1 MIGPSQQ
8 KANVRTEK
16 ELMNS
21 ILGHHL
27 TEGSAIG
34 LWRLPQSSTK
44 NLIVGTDGPI
54 NLSEVVLE
62 ELDAGFLF
70 SPFDPDKEKIFI
82 KADLQYVIENG
93 ELDRNQSNPGSWE
106 DEKPESDLNTKE
118 QIKFFRNNLT
128 VDETSGHSEYLNLV
142 AKSIDAIQEGYLE
155 KIVPS
160 RSKKIQLPEK
170 VDILESFNTLC
181 SRYPN
186 AFVSLVSSAQT
197 GTWMG
202 ASPELLVSVDKN
214 MHFKTAAVAGT
225 QALPENED
233 LKLVAWTQKEIEE
246 QALVSRYIIN
256 CFKKIRLREFDE
268 HGPKTW
274 KAGNL
279 LHLKTDFEVDMQATN
294 FPQLGSVMLKLLHPT
309 SAVCGMPRE
318 ASINFLKNHENLD
331 RSFYSGF
338 LGPVNFQQETYLFVN
353 LRCMQWGIEEA
364 VLYAGAGVTLESNPE
379 KEWEETEMKMNTLL
393 KVFGS

>member
-1 MIGPSQQ
+1 MIGTSQL
-8 KANVRTEK
+8 KNNALTEK
-16 ELMNS
+16 ELMSS
-21 ILGHHL
+21 ILGQHINK
-27 TEGSAIG
+27 GSAIG
-34 LWRLPQSSTK
+34 LWRLPQSSRK
-44 NLIVGTDGPI
+44 NLIVGTNGPI
-54 NLSEVVLE
+54 HLNEIVLE
-62 ELDAGFLF
+62 DLGAGFLF
-70 SPFDPDKEKIFI
+70 SPFDSSKEKIFI
-82 KADLQYVIENG
+82 KADLSYVFENE
-93 ELDRNQSNPGSWE
+93 ELDKYQSNTSSWE
-106 DEKPESDLNTKE
+106 HERLESDLNPRS
-118 QIKFFRNNLT
+118 QIKFFRNNIT
-128 VDETSGHSEYLNLV
+128 VDETSSHSAYLNLV
-142 AKSIDAIQEGYLE
+142 AKSIDAIQNGYLE

-160 RSKKIQLPEK
+160 RSKKIQLPEDF
-170 VDILESFNTLC
+170 DILESFNNLC
-181 SRYPN
+181 SLYPN
-186 AFVSLVSSAQT
+186 AFVSLVSSSVT

-202 ASPELLVSVDKN
+202 ASPELLVSVDNN
-214 MHFKTAAVAGT
+214 MRFKTAAVAGT
-225 QALPENED
+225 QALPENAD

-318 ASINFLKNHENLD
+318 ASIDFLKNHEKLD

-338 LGPVNFQQETYLFVN
+338 LGPVNFQNETHLFVN
-353 LRCMQWGIEEA
+353 LRCMQWGMKEA
-364 VLYAGAGVTLESNPE
+364 ILYAGAGVTLESNPE

-393 KVFGS
+393 KIFGS